1 MSYTLANLTISSTG
15 WMVNSFFCDDSN
27 RKKNY
32 NLQRIIAVLKPSVFR
47 PYRLKYQL
55 ESSLKLTGFVMK
67 KMYLRQILSF
77 AAFMLII
84 INAGIGS
91 EKRDKTTRHLVPDQ
105 LKLLAASYE
114 KAKSM
119 SGRTD
124 VVTVRSMNS
133 DGTLSLIPSKD
144 WCSGFFA
151 GSLWLGSV
159 LTGDK
164 ELKRL
169 AAEYTLPLEQEK
181 FNGRTHDMGFKIM
194 CSFGQGYKITRDP
207 LYRDIL
213 IESAKT
219 LATRF
224 SKKAGVIRSWD
235 HNKDKWRYPVIIDNM
250 MNLELLFRASQLTG
264 DQEYYNIAVKHADI
278 TLANHFRADNSSFH
292 VVDYDTISGSVL
304 KKTTHQGYSDASA
317 WARGQAWGLYGYTMC
332 YRETKLVRYLDQ
344 AEKIAGFIMNHPNLP
359 SDKIPCWDFDAPD
372 RDQAPRD
379 VSAAAVTASAL
390 IELAR
395 FVPSKK
401 DLYQG
406 WAALIL
412 ENLKRVY
419 LSKPGENNGFLLG
432 HSTGSMP
439 QKTEVDVPI
448 IYAEYYFL
456 EALVR
461 QRESRD

>member
-1 MSYTLANLTISSTG
+1 
-15 WMVNSFFCDDSN
+15 
-27 RKKNY
+27 
-32 NLQRIIAVLKPSVFR
+32 
-47 PYRLKYQL
+47 
-55 ESSLKLTGFVMK
+55 MK
-67 KMYLRQILSF
+67 KMNPRQILSL
-77 AAFMLII
+77 AAFMLVII
-84 INAGIGS
+84 TAGNGS
-91 EKRDKTTRHLVPDQ
+91 ENRDKITGHLVPDQ

-114 KAKSM
+114 KSKIL

-124 VVTVRSMNS
+124 VVSVRSRNS
-133 DGTLSLIPSKD
+133 DGTLNLVPSKD

-151 GSLWLGSV
+151 GSLWLGYV
-159 LTGDK
+159 FTGDK

-194 CSFGQGYKITRDP
+194 CSFGQGYNITRNP

-224 SKKAGVIRSWD
+224 NKKTGVIRSWD

-250 MNLELLFRASQLTG
+250 MNLELLFRASQLSG
-264 DQEYYNIAVKHADI
+264 DQQYYNIAVKHADM

-292 VVDYDTISGSVL
+292 VVDYDTISGNIL

-317 WARGQAWGLYGYTMC
+317 WARGQAWGLYGFTMC

-344 AEKIAGFIMNHPNLP
+344 AEKIAGFIMNHPDLP
-359 SDKIPCWDFDAPD
+359 SDKIPYWDFDTPD
-372 RDQAPRD
+372 RDHAPRD

-390 IELAR
+390 IELAG
-395 FVPSKK
+395 FVPTKRE
-401 DLYQG
+401 LYLG
-406 WAALIL
+406 WAGLIL
-412 ENLKRVY
+412 ENLKKDY
-419 LSKPGENNGFLLG
+419 SSEPGDNNGFLLG
-432 HSTGSMP
+432 HSTGSLP

-461 QRESRD
+461 QRESGK